1 MKKNLTRREDG
12 SYVLKHKTK
21 KVKKGNC
28 IECGQ
33 NEKNRPLGLLY
44 KFKTDDMFMVQEHI
58 VQYLTDYK
66 STKSI
71 TPIWCDTCKALIEY
85 SVELNK

>member
-33 NEKNRPLGLLY
+33 NEKNRRLGL
-44 KFKTDDMFMVQEHI
+44 FW
-58 VQYLTDYK
+58 
-66 STKSI
+66 SARWNS
-71 TPIWCDTCKALIEY
+71 
-85 SVELNK
+85 LNANQ

>member
-33 NEKNRPLGLLY
+33 NEKNRRLGLIYRYKAEDMTLGNNVCLY
-44 KFKTDDMFMVQEHI
+44 SRCSYIRATLVF
-58 VQYLTDYK
+58 
-66 STKSI
+66 
-71 TPIWCDTCKALIEY
+71 
-85 SVELNK
+85 